1 MYIPPRNGPPDADD
15 VNRLLRETRAGDLVT
30 VGDEGLTASMI
41 PFLHDPS
48 RGPRGS
54 LLGHLARPNAQWR
67 GVDGRDALVLL
78 HGPDGYVSPAWYAAK
93 REHGR
98 VVPTWNYVLVA
109 AHGTLRVHDDANWV
123 RDVVERLTRAHE
135 AGRAEPWAVSDAPEP
150 YIADQ
155 LRAIVG
161 VEVEIDRIEA
171 KWKLSQNRSAVDV
184 AGVMAGLEAGTDDD
198 RALAAAMAAAEAR
211 RPDRDHQERSVVLSG
226 VSRPRRARDP
236 PPPASPRPGPGRS
249 AVRW

>member
-1 MYIPPRNGPPDADD
+1 MYIPPHNGPPSEEH
-15 VNRLLRETRAGDLVT
+15 VTELLRAARAGDLVT
-30 VGDEGLTASMI
+30 AGEGGLTVSMI

-48 RGPRGS
+48 GGPHGS

-67 GVDGRDALVLL
+67 GADGREALVLL

-109 AHGTLRVHDDANWV
+109 VHGTLRVHDDADWV

-135 AGRAEPWAVSDAPEP
+135 EGRAEPWAVSDAPEP
-150 YIADQ
+150 YVAGQ

-161 VEVEIDRIEA
+161 IEVEIDRVEA
-171 KWKLSQNRSAVDV
+171 KWKLSQNRSAADV
-184 AGVMAGLEAGTDDD
+184 GGVIAGLGAGTDDD
-198 RALAAAMAAAEAR
+198 RALAAAMSAAEAY
-211 RPDRDHQERSVVLSG
+211 
-226 VSRPRRARDP
+226 RAD
-236 PPPASPRPGPGRS
+236 PGR
-249 AVRW
+249 